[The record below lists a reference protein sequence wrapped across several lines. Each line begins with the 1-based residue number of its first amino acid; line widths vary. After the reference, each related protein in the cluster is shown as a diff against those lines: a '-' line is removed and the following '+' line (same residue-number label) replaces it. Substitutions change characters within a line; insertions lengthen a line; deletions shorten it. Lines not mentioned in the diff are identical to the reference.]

1 MGIVILLLMLA
12 GVGLM
17 LTRKLPTAFA
27 LVLLGLAVAVV
38 VGAPLTGEN
47 SVLDTVVQEGSTTL
61 AATMLAVLIG
71 SWLGKLMEETG
82 IAGTLVRK
90 IVEFGG
96 DRPTV
101 VALGVLAVSALVGT
115 VTGSAPA
122 AMMAGIIGIPAM
134 IAVGVPKTTAAGTIL
149 MGIAAGLPF
158 ELPVWQFFSTALE
171 LPVETVRSF
180 MLRLFPFAAFF
191 AVVFVLVETRRK
203 GVEHAWSLASAG
215 ERSGGGGAGDGG
227 SSAGGGASGGDGRK
241 GAARRRRD
249 RARRMGDAPWYALL
263 APVVPL
269 VLALGFELAI
279 IPSMLAGVLWALVTT
294 TRPGQLS
301 KRLLRTL
308 YGGFEVAA
316 PPIALFIAIG
326 ILLAAVKLPGAVAA
340 LDPLVKAVAPGN
352 PVVFVLVFTLLV
364 PLCLYRG
371 PLNVYGLGAG
381 IAGVLIAAGI
391 YPAVAVLG
399 LTASY
404 NQVFGVSDPTSTQT
418 VWAAQYSGVSPQQV
432 MLRTLPY
439 VWCVA
444 LGGLIVTATTQL

>member
-1 MGIVILLLMLA
+1 MGIVILLLMLV

-17 LTRKLPTAFA
+17 LARKLPTAFA
-27 LVLLGLAVAVV
+27 LVLLAVAVAIV

-47 SVLDTVVQEGSTTL
+47 SIFDTVLQEGAVAL

-101 VALGVLAVSALVGT
+101 VALGVLAVSALIGT

-149 MGIAAGLPF
+149 MGIAAGMPF
-158 ELPVWQFFSTALE
+158 ELPVWQFFSTALD
-171 LPVETVRSF
+171 LPIETVQGF
-180 MLRLFPFAAFF
+180 MLKLFPFAAVF
-191 AVVFVLVETRRK
+191 AVLFVLVETRRR
-203 GVEHAWSLASAG
+203 GVEHAWSLASMA
-215 ERSGGGGAGDGG
+215 ERP
-227 SSAGGGASGGDGRK
+227 AGGG
-241 GAARRRRD
+241 RRRD
-249 RARRMGDAPWYALL
+249 RARQLGDAPWYALL
-263 APVVPL
+263 APAVPL
-269 VLALGFELAI
+269 VLALGFGLAI
-279 IPSMLAGVLWALVTT
+279 IPSMLAGVLYTLVTT
-294 TRPGQLS
+294 TRPREMN

-308 YGGFEVAA
+308 YAGFEVAA
-316 PPIALFIAIG
+316 PPIALFVAIG
-326 ILLAAVKLPGAVAA
+326 ILLAAVQLPGAIDA
-340 LDPLVKAVAPGN
+340 LNPLVTALSPAN
-352 PVVFVLVFTLLV
+352 PVVFVIVFTLLT

-381 IAGVLIAAGI
+381 IAGVLISAGV

-404 NQVFGVSDPTSTQT
+404 NQVFGVADPTSTQT

-444 LGGLIVTATTQL
+444 LGGLIVTAATQL